1 MDNRSLRWRLWI
13 AAVVFPAVTIAL
25 PAYVVWVWLLPGLV
39 ESMGPGGAASGS
51 WVAWA
56 LLAIGV
62 VSSGTSLV
70 VALTTSWRIIRLA
83 WQYGAAGPVG
93 QGGGDRV
100 GAAMLQ
106 WSGGEWATAGFA
118 GGQRWLH
125 CRA

>member
-1 MDNRSLRWRLWI
+1 MATPKSVSQSSNLRWRLWI

-25 PAYVVWVWLLPGLV
+25 PAYVVWAWLLPILM
-39 ESMGPGGAASGS
+39 EWMGPGSAASGS

-83 WQYGAAGPVG
+83 WRYSRWAGSETRAEVEA
-93 QGGGDRV
+93 V
-100 GAAMLQ
+100 
-106 WSGGEWATAGFA
+106 AG
-118 GGQRWLH
+118 
-125 CRA
+125 

>member
-1 MDNRSLRWRLWI
+1 MATVKSVPQSSSLRWRLWA

-83 WQYGAAGPVG
+83 WEYSRRAGAGGEARTEVEVAAG
-93 QGGGDRV
+93 
-100 GAAMLQ
+100 
-106 WSGGEWATAGFA
+106 
-118 GGQRWLH
+118 
-125 CRA
+125 